1 MQVNIFTTRTGWRG
15 AIIHAMMKQTLGINP
30 KSKDEGLRAFAK
42 SGFLLLDATYRPV
55 NDLPEGRTRD
65 RIIED
70 DFPALVEELREYAEP
85 ETKVILVKKN
95 VCNLLV
101 HKLKNLKQFKVLNS
115 EKIVPYPGCGQQ
127 SKFGNMVRPM
137 LALLSQFEPIKPA
150 QTIPGPSL
158 AST

>member
-1 MQVNIFTTRTGWRG
+1 
-15 AIIHAMMKQTLGINP
+15 MMKQTLGINP